1 MNRFLIWEQLKQ
13 KHLIEFFSLAKN
25 ERLPLQAAFHS
36 NDWLLMD

>member
-1 MNRFLIWEQLKQ
+1 MNRRLIWQGYKK
-13 KHLIEFFSLAKN
+13 KHLIGFFILAKN